1 MAVNESAI
9 TIIDMTLA
17 AKNPLVEIRS
27 LTKRFGDRMAV
38 KDLDLCIYPEEC
50 LGLLG
55 PNGAGKTTTIY
66 MLLGLVR
73 YTSGK
78 ITVFGESIPERLRQV
93 KLRIGVVSQG
103 DNLDPDLT
111 VYENLLV
118 YASYFG
124 IERSTARKRADDLL
138 DFFALKNRS
147 NEIIQHLSGGQ
158 RRRLLLSR
166 ALINNPEL
174 LILDEPT
181 IGLDPQARHLIWER
195 LQDLIS
201 QGTTMLLT
209 SHYMEEVSRLA
220 NRVLIL
226 DEGEIVAQG
235 DPKKMVADLIGSEVF
250 EVVDS
255 PKNLTALKEA
265 LRSCKVN
272 VEKIADRFFIYVREP
287 CTELDTMA
295 ITLRH
300 VSKRPANLE
309 DLFLKLTGRT
319 LREN

>member
-1 MAVNESAI
+1 MAVKESVI
-9 TIIDMTLA
+9 TIIDMTVTS
-17 AKNPLVEIRS
+17 KTPLVEIRN
-27 LTKRFGDRMAV
+27 LTKRFGDRVAV
-38 KDLDLCIYPEEC
+38 KDLDLCIHPKEC

-55 PNGAGKTTTIY
+55 PNGAGKTTTIQ

-73 YTSGK
+73 YTSGE
-78 ITVFGESIPERLRQV
+78 ISIFGESIPERLKQV

-111 VYENLLV
+111 VYENLIV

-124 IERSTARKRADDLL
+124 IERSTARKRANDLL

-195 LQDLIS
+195 LEDLIS

-272 VEKIADRFFIYVREP
+272 IEKTADRFFIYVREP
-287 CTELDTMA
+287 CAELDTMA

>member
-1 MAVNESAI
+1 LAVKESAV
-9 TIIDMTLA
+9 TIIDMTVTS
-17 AKNPLVEIRS
+17 KTPLVEIRN
-27 LTKRFGDRMAV
+27 LTKRFGDRVAV
-38 KDLDLCIYPEEC
+38 KDLDLCIHPKEC

-73 YTSGK
+73 YTSGE
-78 ITVFGESIPERLRQV
+78 ISIFGESIPERLKQV
-93 KLRIGVVSQG
+93 KLRIGVVSQR
-103 DNLDPDLT
+103 DNLDQDLT
-111 VYENLLV
+111 VHENLLV

-124 IERSTARKRADDLL
+124 IDRSTARKRADDLL

-147 NEIIQHLSGGQ
+147 DEIIQHLSGGQ

-226 DEGEIVAQG
+226 DEGKIVAQG

-287 CTELDTMA
+287 CAELDNMA
-295 ITLRH
+295 ITLHH

>member
-1 MAVNESAI
+1 
-9 TIIDMTLA
+9 MTLT
-17 AKNPLVEIRS
+17 AKPPIVAIRN
-27 LTKRFGDRMAV
+27 LTKRFGDRVAV
-38 KDLDLCIYPEEC
+38 KDLDLCIYPGEC

-73 YTSGK
+73 STSGE
-78 ITVFGESIPERLRQV
+78 ISIFGESIPERLKHV
-93 KLRIGVVSQG
+93 KLRIGVVPQG

-111 VYENLLV
+111 VFENLLV
-118 YASYFG
+118 YAAYFG
-124 IERSTARKRADDLL
+124 IDRSIARTRADDLL
-138 DFFALKNRS
+138 GFFALKNRS
-147 NEIIQHLSGGQ
+147 DEIIQHLSGGQ

-166 ALINNPEL
+166 ALINAPEL

-195 LQDLIS
+195 LEDLRS

-209 SHYMEEVSRLA
+209 SHYMEEVSRLT

-235 DPKKMVADLIGSEVF
+235 DPGEMVADMIGSEVF
-250 EVVDS
+250 EVGDS
-255 PKNLTALKEA
+255 SEKLDALEET
-265 LRSCKVN
+265 LRSCKVDIER
-272 VEKIADRFFIYVREP
+272 VADRFFIYAHEP

>member
-1 MAVNESAI
+1 
-9 TIIDMTLA
+9 
-17 AKNPLVEIRS
+17 
-27 LTKRFGDRMAV
+27 MAV
-38 KDLDLCIYPEEC
+38 KDLDLCIYPGEC

-73 YTSGK
+73 STSGE
-78 ITVFGESIPERLRQV
+78 ISIFGESIPERLKHV
-93 KLRIGVVSQG
+93 KLRIGVVPQG

-111 VYENLLV
+111 VFENLLV

-124 IERSTARKRADDLL
+124 IDRSTARKRADDLL
-138 DFFALKNRS
+138 GFFALKNRS

-195 LQDLIS
+195 LEELRS
-201 QGTTMLLT
+201 RGTTMLLT
-209 SHYMEEVSRLA
+209 SHYMEEVSRLT

-235 DPKKMVADLIGSEVF
+235 DPVEMVADLIGSEVF
-250 EVVDS
+250 EVADS
-255 PKNLTALKEA
+255 PEKLDALEETF
-265 LRSCKVN
+265 RSCKVDIER
-272 VEKIADRFFIYVREP
+272 VADRLFIYTRET
-287 CTELDTMA
+287 CAELEAMA
-295 ITLRH
+295 ISLRH

-309 DLFLKLTGRT
+309 DLFLKLTGRA

>member
-1 MAVNESAI
+1 
-9 TIIDMTLA
+9 MTLIKQEKA
-17 AKNPLVEIRS
+17 EGGRTENARPSLVEIRS
-27 LTKRFGDRMAV
+27 LTKRFGDRVAV
-38 KDLDLCIYPEEC
+38 KDLDLCIYPGEC

-55 PNGAGKTTTIY
+55 PNGAGKTTIIY

-73 YTSGK
+73 PTSGE
-78 ITVFGESIPERLRQV
+78 ISIFGESIPERLKQV
-93 KLRIGVVSQG
+93 KLRIGVVPQADS
-103 DNLDPDLT
+103 LDPDLT
-111 VYENLLV
+111 VFENLLV
-118 YASYFG
+118 YAAYFG
-124 IERSTARKRADDLL
+124 VDRFTARKRADDLL
-138 DFFALKNRS
+138 GFFALKNRS

-166 ALINNPEL
+166 ALINTPEL

-195 LQDLIS
+195 LEDLRS

-209 SHYMEEVSRLA
+209 SHYMEEVSRLT

-235 DPKKMVADLIGSEVF
+235 DPVEMVADLIGSEVF
-250 EVVDS
+250 EVADS
-255 PKNLTALKEA
+255 PKKLDALEEA
-265 LRSCKVN
+265 LRSCKVYIER
-272 VEKIADRFFIYVREP
+272 VADRLFIYTRET
-287 CTELDTMA
+287 CAELEAMA
-295 ITLRH
+295 ISLRH

-309 DLFLKLTGRT
+309 DLFLKLTGRS